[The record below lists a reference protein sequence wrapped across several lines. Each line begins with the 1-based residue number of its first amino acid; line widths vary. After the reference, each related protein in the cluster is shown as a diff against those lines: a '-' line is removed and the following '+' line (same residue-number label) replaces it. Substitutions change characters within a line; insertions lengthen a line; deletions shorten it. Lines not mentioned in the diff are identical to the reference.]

1 MNYYPFHIGD
11 YASATRHLN
20 WDEDCAYRRL
30 LDVYYTSEKPLPAEL
45 RAVCRLAMATTEAQ
59 RAAVQIVLE
68 EFFEL
73 TPAGWVNSRADAE
86 LHAMREKQQ
95 KQRDKANKRWQKL
108 AQEHGNAS
116 AMPRHEEI
124 DATASKNDAD
134 AMPPTPTPTPT
145 PTPNT
150 PPDGGGQRKRASTPA
165 RPDDVP
171 ESVWQDFQAIRKAK
185 RAPLTDTALEGI
197 RREAAKAGLG
207 LGDAIAYC
215 CEAGWQG
222 FNAGWYADRTAGSA
236 PARALTSAQ
245 KSFAQQERE
254 VGWARWEE
262 MTGRQHPDRLAHEQ
276 VHGGLVLDVSTNAV
290 PTLEIAK

>member
-1 MNYYPFHIGD
+1 MHYYKRNLGD
-11 YASATRHLN
+11 YAKKAGRLSMLQHGAYTLLIDACYDREQFPTLPEAIDWAWASSSAEIEAVEFVLRKFFTLEGDRYVQGRIQ
-20 WDEDCAYRRL
+20 EEIAAYRAK
-30 LDVYYTSEKPLPAEL
+30 SETNARIAHERETMRKEKRTNRAQVVNDSPPNQEPL
-45 RAVCRLAMATTEAQ
+45 T
-59 RAAVQIVLE
+59 INHK
-68 EFFEL
+68 
-73 TPAGWVNSRADAE
+73 TPSDEGVA
-86 LHAMREKQQ
+86 
-95 KQRDKANKRWQKL
+95 
-108 AQEHGNAS
+108 
-116 AMPRHEEI
+116 
-124 DATASKNDAD
+124 
-134 AMPPTPTPTPT
+134 
-145 PTPNT
+145 
-150 PPDGGGQRKRASTPA
+150 RKRAARTPA
-165 RPDDVP
+165 RPDDVS

-222 FNAGWYADRTAGSA
+222 FNAGWYANRTAGSA